1 MMVGGGNPVN
11 NDSQSSSKNPS
22 DSMTPL
28 LNDVDREGLIRLLD
42 FILQKQVDKQ
52 PLTALEVHRHF
63 LESTKGSKV
72 ALALGGKKLL
82 QQLETMEII
91 RLRKQVGKVTVQCM
105 ELTEKGAH
113 YLQKL
118 RNYSS

>member
-1 MMVGGGNPVN
+1 MN
-11 NDSQSSSKNPS
+11 NEFRSGSKNPS

-28 LNDVDREGLIRLLD
+28 MNDVDREGLIRLLD

-82 QQLETMEII
+82 QQLESMEII
-91 RLRKQVGKVTVQCM
+91 RLRKQVGKAIVQCM
-105 ELTEKGAH
+105 ELTEKGAQ

-118 RNYSS
+118 RDFS